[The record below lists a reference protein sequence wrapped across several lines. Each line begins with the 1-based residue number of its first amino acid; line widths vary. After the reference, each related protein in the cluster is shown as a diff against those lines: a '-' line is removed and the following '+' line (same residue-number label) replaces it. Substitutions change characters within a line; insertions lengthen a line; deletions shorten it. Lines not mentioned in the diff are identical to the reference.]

1 MTTIS
6 SHDDYIAAAAEQL
19 RPLLHDLRKQL
30 SDTLGSPEE
39 VIAYN
44 MPGFR
49 IGETIVVGYAAFS
62 KQCGIYVSSGAVKSL
77 AEEISNAGLEATKT
91 GVKFSPKKP
100 IPDNLVK
107 MLALASK
114 NDHGL

>member
-6 SHDDYIAAAAEQL
+6 SHDAYIAEAAEQL
-19 RPLLHDLRKQL
+19 RPLLHDLRNQL
-30 SDTLGSPEE
+30 SDTLDSAEE
-39 VIAYN
+39 VIKYN

-62 KQCGIYVSSGAVKSL
+62 KQCGIYVSSGAIKSL
-77 AEEISNAGLEATKT
+77 AKEISNAGLEATKT

-100 IPDNLVK
+100 IPDKLVK
-107 MLALASK
+107 KLAIASK
-114 NDHGL
+114 KDHGL